1 MITAIVAASN
11 NWAIGRNNDL
21 CWHLPDDFK
30 RFKQV
35 TSGNFI
41 LMGRKTFET
50 FPRPLPNRTHLIIT
64 NQENYQVPENCFT
77 FKTIEQAIE
86 FTKGEDI
93 FIIGGGQIYKQC
105 LPIIDRI
112 DITKVNCTIEDADTF
127 FPEIGQEW
135 QLKSDEFHD
144 KDEKHQFDF
153 RFQIYERLP

>member
-11 NWAIGRNNDL
+11 NWVIGRNNEL
-21 CWHLPDDFK
+21 CWYLPDDFK

-35 TSGNFI
+35 TSNNFI

-64 NQENYQVPENCFT
+64 NQENYQVPENCLT
-77 FKTIEQAIE
+77 FKTIQDAIDY
-86 FTKGEDI
+86 TNGQDI

-105 LPIIDRI
+105 LSLIDRI
-112 DITKVNCTIEDADTF
+112 DITKVNCNVEDGDTF
-127 FPEIGQEW
+127 FPEIGPEW

-144 KDEKHQFDF
+144 KDERHQFDF